1 MLVKDHIY
9 IEMAPLVS
17 ENKLVLER
25 YVFSQNLHMQ
35 TTGIIVGIIDDY
47 SPMN

>member
-1 MLVKDHIY
+1 MLVKEHIC

-25 YVFSQNLHMQ
+25 YVFSQNLCML

-47 SPMN
+47 FSMN